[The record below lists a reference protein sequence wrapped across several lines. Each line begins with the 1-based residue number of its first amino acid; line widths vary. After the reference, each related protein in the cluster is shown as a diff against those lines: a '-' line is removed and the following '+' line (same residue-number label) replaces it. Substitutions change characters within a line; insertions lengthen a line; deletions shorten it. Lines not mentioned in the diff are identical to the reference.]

1 MLLNGPVSVNLL
13 ARSDLSN
20 FARLIQVPPVLYLVL
35 HNLLQRLAG
44 GVPLITLD
52 EDLWLY
58 LHYL

>member
-1 MLLNGPVSVNLL
+1 MLLNGLVSVNLL

-35 HNLLQRLAG
+35 HNLLQQLAG